1 MVLYVGSSDS
11 GVWAESC
18 VTQINEN
25 EEIRYTGFYNRIEKC
40 QSQMIEESYRYI
52 IVDVQQYSNSAS
64 DIAFVLNT
72 IQNLIKGKIIVYAP
86 GYFMESELITQL
98 ISIAKIQYFI
108 TAPTIMEQ
116 RRTLLSIFSEQY
128 TIPSLENL
136 DVNIDISKL
145 LKDRDD
151 LPFHTIAVAGV
162 CPRIGTT
169 TQAFQIIKYLNYNGY
184 TACYIEANQNL
195 FLDDLA
201 YTYADVEIDE
211 SAGKICY
218 QNTDMFYKKERI
230 TDILKMGYD
239 FYIYDFGCYNSKGF
253 NSVAFLEKDKSII
266 ICGSSPGEIQAT
278 NKIIQNTVLTDIY
291 YIFSFCSPDE
301 FEDIQELMDDKADQ
315 TVFADFCPDY
325 FTFLA
330 HRIKLYE
337 PILPVKKLDGSEA
350 VKKRGFFKRKEK
362 K

>member
-1 MVLYVGSSDS
+1 
-11 GVWAESC
+11 
-18 VTQINEN
+18 
-25 EEIRYTGFYNRIEKC
+25 
-40 QSQMIEESYRYI
+40 
-52 IVDVQQYSNSAS
+52 
-64 DIAFVLNT
+64 
-72 IQNLIKGKIIVYAP
+72 
-86 GYFMESELITQL
+86 MESELITQL

-201 YTYADVEIDE
+201 YAYADVEIDE

-266 ICGSSPGEIQAT
+266 ICGSSPRGNSS
-278 NKIIQNTVLTDIY
+278 NK
-291 YIFSFCSPDE
+291 
-301 FEDIQELMDDKADQ
+301 
-315 TVFADFCPDY
+315 
-325 FTFLA
+325 
-330 HRIKLYE
+330 
-337 PILPVKKLDGSEA
+337 
-350 VKKRGFFKRKEK
+350 
-362 K
+362 